1 MKSMTKIL
9 AVILVCIMTFSSVS
23 LALDAQTT
31 NEDEPTA
38 TTAAETAKQ

>member
-1 MKSMTKIL
+1 MKSMAKIL

-23 LALDAQTT
+23 LAVDAQTT

-38 TTAAETAKQ
+38 TTVAETAKQ